1 MVSSPSH
8 PTAVATAIWCFV
20 KAGTDDFELPE
31 CQFNKTAHNETM
43 RKEKREKEKKGKKR
57 QKIIKNLESSFFIRN
72 IVENLKMLPL
82 ISQQKD
88 MQNAFNIKN
97 TALSS

>member
-20 KAGTDDFELPE
+20 KAGTDDFELPK
-31 CQFNKTAHNETM
+31 CQFNKTAHKETM
-43 RKEKREKEKKGKKR
+43 RKEKKGKKR

>member
-43 RKEKREKEKKGKKR
+43 RKEKREKEKKGKKKKT
-57 QKIIKNLESSFFIRN
+57 QKNH
-72 IVENLKMLPL
+72 
-82 ISQQKD
+82 QK
-88 MQNAFNIKN
+88 FGEFVFYP
-97 TALSS
+97 

>member
-31 CQFNKTAHNETM
+31 CQFNKTAHKETM
-43 RKEKREKEKKGKKR
+43 RKEKKGKKR

-82 ISQQKD
+82 ISQQKA

>member
-31 CQFNKTAHNETM
+31 CQFNKTAHKETM
-43 RKEKREKEKKGKKR
+43 RKEKKGKKR

>member
-31 CQFNKTAHNETM
+31 CQFNKTAHKETM
-43 RKEKREKEKKGKKR
+43 RKEKKRKKGRKR
-57 QKIIKNLESSFFIRN
+57 KDKKIIKNLESSFFIREV
-72 IVENLKMLPL
+72 I
-82 ISQQKD
+82 
-88 MQNAFNIKN
+88 
-97 TALSS
+97 

>member
-31 CQFNKTAHNETM
+31 CQFNKTAHKETM
-43 RKEKREKEKKGKKR
+43 RKEKKRKKGRKR
-57 QKIIKNLESSFFIRN
+57 KDKKIIKNLESSFFIRN

>member
-8 PTAVATAIWCFV
+8 PTAVATTIWCFV

-31 CQFNKTAHNETM
+31 CQFNKTAHKETM
-43 RKEKREKEKKGKKR
+43 RKEKKGRKR
-57 QKIIKNLESSFFIRN
+57 KDKKIIKNLESSFFIRN

>member
-1 MVSSPSH
+1 M
-8 PTAVATAIWCFV
+8 ATAIWCFV

-31 CQFNKTAHNETM
+31 CQFNKTAHKETM
-43 RKEKREKEKKGKKR
+43 RKEKKGKKR

>member
-8 PTAVATAIWCFV
+8 PTAVATAIGCFV

-31 CQFNKTAHNETM
+31 CQFNKTAHKETM
-43 RKEKREKEKKGKKR
+43 RKEKKGKKR

>member
-1 MVSSPSH
+1 MASSPSR

-31 CQFNKTAHNETM
+31 CQFNKTAHKETM
-43 RKEKREKEKKGKKR
+43 RKEKKGKKR

>member
-8 PTAVATAIWCFV
+8 PTAVATAIWCFA

-31 CQFNKTAHNETM
+31 CQFNKTAHKETM
-43 RKEKREKEKKGKKR
+43 RKEKKGKKKKR

-72 IVENLKMLPL
+72 IVKKLKMLPL

>member
-31 CQFNKTAHNETM
+31 YQFNKTAHKETM
-43 RKEKREKEKKGKKR
+43 RKEKKGKKR